1 MNLCGTE
8 EERKCWKERDVRVPS
23 PKQAAFCSR
32 CVFFSTVAF
41 GLHVYMTNNYLF
53 RKWNGDK
60 HKWNLNVYTHSK
72 ITSRY
77 AFGLSKMTNWMNE
90 WTAPHTGNRR
100 GGKKDSE
107 WVSEQKFQKCAATRT
122 KAYRIPFLW
131 RKTHIFTNTFTL
143 FLSSAYH
150 IVDPC
155 NFEKSPKNETSSQ
168 QAATCFLLL
177 WKWIINAVAV
187 DNGFMPFVSNN
198 NTNYS
203 GTNNE
208 GKILCEW
215 CVRPVHTAI
224 KYYDGILWCWVRQ
237 KISLSGKEQ
246 MCIVEGVCLCVY
258 EWVVTESRV
267 SITLQC
273 LDLL

>member
-1 MNLCGTE
+1 MVGTAHRQQN
-8 EERKCWKERDVRVPS
+8 ERKERE
-23 PKQAAFCSR
+23 
-32 CVFFSTVAF
+32 
-41 GLHVYMTNNYLF
+41 
-53 RKWNGDK
+53 
-60 HKWNLNVYTHSK
+60 
-72 ITSRY
+72 
-77 AFGLSKMTNWMNE
+77 WM
-90 WTAPHTGNRR
+90 
-100 GGKKDSE
+100 SE
-107 WVSEQKFQKCAATRT
+107 REFQKCAATRT

-155 NFEKSPKNETSSQ
+155 NFDESPKNETSSQ

-198 NTNYS
+198 NTNGS

-208 GKILCEW
+208 EKILCEW

-237 KISLSGKEQ
+237 RDHWVEKSKCVLSR
-246 MCIVEGVCLCVY
+246 VCMY
-258 EWVVTESRV
+258 EWIVTKSRV